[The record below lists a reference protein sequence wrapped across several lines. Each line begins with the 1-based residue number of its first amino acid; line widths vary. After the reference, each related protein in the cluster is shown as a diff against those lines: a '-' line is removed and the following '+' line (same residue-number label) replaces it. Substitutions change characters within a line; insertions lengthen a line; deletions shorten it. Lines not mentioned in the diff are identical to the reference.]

1 MIRLAAAA
9 AGGLALAA
17 ALFVGVVYGGVCA
30 ILADSD
36 PVADLEED

>member
-1 MIRLAAAA
+1 MRLVAAV
-9 AGGLALAA
+9 AGTAALAA

-36 PVADLEED
+36 PAADVGEV